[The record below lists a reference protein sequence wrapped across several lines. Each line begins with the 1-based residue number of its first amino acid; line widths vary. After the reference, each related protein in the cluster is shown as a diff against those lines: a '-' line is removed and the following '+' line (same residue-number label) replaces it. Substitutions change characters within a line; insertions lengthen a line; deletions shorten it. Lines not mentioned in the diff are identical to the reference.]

1 MLQYEEKILKAS
13 LTAVAE
19 ELEDMAGFMR
29 YFLDD
34 SKAVE
39 DFKTFTY
46 NLSNLAYYLTEN
58 LTELVEQRC
67 EDSLDNS

>member
-34 SKAVE
+34 SKTVE